1 MTTQPNSNDSGGDYW
16 GKVSQEKQEAALS
29 ARDRKPEPGARRP
42 LGRRL
47 LRAAL
52 WAGLALIIVVGVVGI
67 FLPQIASGLAP
78 RIVAGQSGS
87 AVAGRLSVDA
97 VALSWGGPQ
106 RVEGFKLASADGT
119 QIVTGTVETTAS
131 LMGLIRGGLD
141 LGEINL
147 SKLRADIVRDEQG
160 VTNIQRAIAKP
171 GAVLPAKGPA
181 QPEAA
186 PAPGGIKLPEGLR
199 ARVRIREV
207 TATFVDRSGMKPGA
221 VPAIVTL
228 SNVEGN
234 AGLEPGKPLSI
245 ELSAMAQT
253 QTSPQLKPSSVGSI
267 RVRATADNWSK
278 ADGTLTPNLATVQ
291 ANAEIKDLPL
301 ALLDTLL
308 APMMVGANGKPMLAT
323 PDGAAVKL
331 AEALGERL
339 NLDLVANGSMRDGT
353 ATINL
358 NTPNA
363 TLGGELRVAGAIV
376 TAEKPVELFVKGVA
390 LKAFVPALAAAMD
403 PAQATHIAAAPDA
416 RVRIETLNLAI
427 PGEGAMNLAGTK
439 VSAVVGLSQMTGS
452 VTLGEGQ
459 APKPFTIAPLEARLT
474 TDDLAKEA
482 RFSAATVATIDG
494 QPAGSLDV
502 SAIVQGLLDAKG
514 APVKGLP
521 SSIQAN
527 AKIAGMATAIAQP
540 FVQAMGLD
548 LASDIGPTLDAEV
561 AIASDAAATS
571 TPGAQPPLNA
581 TFMVNS
587 QFVRA
592 AGTARVTSEAITT
605 TAGGITIDMDRAVGM
620 GARFV
625 KPETGWT
632 IAAAPG
638 KGRVNIT
645 AKNITIPRTKE
656 GAADLA
662 NMLGSIRVMTQGLIA
677 TPTTGTAAGR
687 PIQVGDLGADV
698 NIAAGGTPDA
708 QLKGAMS
715 WEGTPFTFS
724 ASGRVPGLVGR
735 VMNPPMIAGSTP
747 PTAQPLDA
755 PALLAMRPVVTV
767 TMTDVPT
774 ALVRALMPPPAD
786 ATQADIPALTEA
798 GLGERIKTLLLEIK
812 NGEGDRTALNLSMD
826 ASRLIA
832 RVAGDFTT
840 KDVSLPRTAVSF
852 EAAPD
857 LIDRILRQYAPDI
870 AAKGWG
876 VARPAWMNLEVM
888 GTKVPLDSGFK
899 PNLLAASPVKVR
911 LTTSSP
917 LILRGVAVDD
927 GQGGMRSL
935 GELGVDG
942 LEIDADVP
950 IGALLG
956 PALPEERSLST
967 RIKTSFVG
975 NNGQQIGTMN
985 LTAKGDIS
993 EGGPVGP
1000 LSATLG
1006 LDKLD
1011 MATIERFMGRNDG
1024 ILSGF
1029 VGNGAGADITLVAN
1043 PGTGPK
1049 PDFASAPMDVSAA
1062 LRAPRM
1068 RTDKP
1073 IKLSITPDRIRLSEA
1088 TTITMDVDPAAANRF
1103 LLSAEQNKDVAAV
1116 TGPGVGNAKGVA
1128 SLTLSQPTTV
1138 TLDLKRLSIPRSQL
1152 GQAAGAGAAAP
1163 GPKRPVDLD
1172 IDTSITIPGASMMT
1186 AENVPV
1192 VLTGVVASVTSEQV
1206 MKGRPVEGAP
1216 INFRLGVA
1224 QGQYAQ
1230 DPPAKDMSLTG
1241 RVTNLF
1247 DSTGA
1252 VNARLAT
1259 LDVEGDMPVVP
1270 TGLVD
1275 AFLQRDGLLLDAL
1288 GPSMAMRLRC
1298 ERVPLAPPEGGGP
1311 STANIPADALPVVD
1325 FRFNSQRATVTMR
1338 GNLRDG
1344 KYIST
1349 DPLVVKVSE
1358 VTQQLSARFIK
1369 GLPLVGSLEKKPEDM
1384 PATLRADGMIVPL
1397 GSTMDGLNMRVSLD
1411 PGEARFATSGVF
1423 NDLLKA
1429 ISSRTEGQV
1438 GKRLDPLEVIVK
1450 DGIAS
1455 YKTWRVPVGQFTF
1468 ETEGFVNLSTRSVTQ
1483 ATPYGDIRLEPQH
1496 IDVITWIPFGA
1507 LSDRALGQLNLGI
1520 GGALNK
1526 FTPGAVDALTKI
1538 PFRTRGP
1545 SNNPSTQPDA
1555 ELIAKNLVN
1564 QIKPEKVIDNILG
1577 NILKPKP
1584 AEPAAPK

>member
-1 MTTQPNSNDSGGDYW
+1 MTNATNDPNSKDSRGDYW
-16 GKVSQEKQEAALS
+16 GKLSQDKQEAALF
-29 ARDRKPEPGARRP
+29 AREKKPEPSSRRP
-42 LGRRL
+42 LRGRL
-47 LRAAL
+47 LRATL
-52 WAGLALIIVVGVVGI
+52 WGGLVLIIILGVVGI

-78 RIVAGQSGS
+78 GIVAGQSGS
-87 AVAGRLSVDA
+87 AVAGKLSVDS

-160 VTNIQRAIAKP
+160 VTNIQRAVAKP
-171 GAVLPAKGPA
+171 GVILPAKGPA

-186 PAPGGIKLPEGLR
+186 PVGSGGIKLPEGLR
-199 ARVRIREV
+199 ARVKIREV
-207 TATFVDRSGMKPGA
+207 KATFIDRSGMKAGA
-221 VPAIVTL
+221 APMIVTL
-228 SNVEGN
+228 ENIEAN
-234 AGLEPGKPLSI
+234 ANLEPGKPLSI
-245 ELSAMAQT
+245 DLSASAIPT
-253 QTSPQLKPSSVGSI
+253 IDGKSTTPGTI
-267 RVRATADNWSK
+267 RVRATADSWSK
-278 ADGTLTPNLATVQ
+278 PDGTLTPMLASVQ

-301 ALLDTLL
+301 TLLDTLL
-308 APMMVGANGKPMLAT
+308 APMMVDASGKPMLAT
-323 PDGAAVKL
+323 PDGTAVKL

-353 ATINL
+353 ATINVI
-358 NTPNA
+358 TPNA

-376 TAEKPVELFVKGVA
+376 TVEKPVELFVKGVA
-390 LKAFVPALAAAMD
+390 LKAFVPALAVAMD
-403 PAQATHIAAAPDA
+403 PAQAAHIDAAPDA
-416 RVRIETLNLAI
+416 RVRIDTLNLAI
-427 PGEGAMNLAGTK
+427 PSGDALNLTGTK
-439 VSAVVGLSQMTGS
+439 LSAVVGLSQMSGT
-452 VTLGEGQ
+452 VALGEGQ

-482 RFSAATVATIDG
+482 RLTAATVATIDG
-494 QPAGSLDV
+494 QPAGSLNI
-502 SAIVQGLLDAKG
+502 SAVVQGLLDAKG
-514 APVKGLP
+514 APVRGLP
-521 SSIQAN
+521 ASIQAN

-540 FVQAMGLD
+540 FVQAFSLD
-548 LASDIGPTLDAEV
+548 LASDVGPTLDAEV
-561 AIASDAAATS
+561 AIASDAAASS

-581 TFMVNS
+581 TLSINS

-592 AGTARVTSEAITT
+592 AGTARVTSEAIATT
-605 TAGGITIDMDRAVGM
+605 GEGFTIDMDRAIAM

-632 IAAAPG
+632 VAAAPG
-638 KGRVNIT
+638 KGRVNII
-645 AKNITIPRTKE
+645 AKNISIPRTKA
-656 GAADLA
+656 GAMDLA
-662 NMLGSIRVMTQGLIA
+662 NMLGTVRVMTQGLVA
-677 TPTTGTAAGR
+677 TPTGGTAAGR
-687 PIQVGDLGADV
+687 PIQVGDLGLDL
-698 NIAAGGTPDA
+698 NIAPGGTPDA
-708 QLKGAMS
+708 QVKGAMA

-724 ASGRVPGLVGR
+724 AAGRVPGLIDR
-735 VMNPPMIAGSTP
+735 VMNPPMIASSNP

-755 PALLAMRPVVTV
+755 PALLALRPVVTL
-767 TMTDVPT
+767 TMTDVPS
-774 ALVRALMPPPAD
+774 ALVRALMPPPTD

-798 GLGERIKTLLLEIK
+798 GLGERIKTLMLEIK
-812 NGEGDRTALNLSMD
+812 NGEGDRTALNFSMD

-832 RVAGDFTT
+832 RIAGDFTT
-840 KDVSLPRTAVSF
+840 KDLSLPQSAVSF

-876 VARPAWMNLEVM
+876 VARPAWMNLEVT
-888 GTKVPLDSGFK
+888 GTKVPLGPGFR
-899 PNLLAASPVKVR
+899 PNLGAASPVKVR
-911 LTTSSP
+911 LTSSSP

-927 GQGGMRSL
+927 GKGGMRSL

-956 PALPEERSLST
+956 PALPEERSLTT
-967 RIKTSFVG
+967 RIKTSLVG
-975 NNGQQIGTMN
+975 DRGQQIGTMN
-985 LTAKGDIS
+985 LTARGDIS

-1000 LSATLG
+1000 LNATLG
-1006 LDKLD
+1006 LEKLD
-1011 MATIERFMGRNDG
+1011 MATIERFMGRTDG
-1024 ILSGF
+1024 LLSGF
-1029 VGNGAGADITLVAN
+1029 VGNSAGADITLTAN

-1049 PDFASAPMDVSAA
+1049 PDFASAPMDISAA
-1062 LRAPRM
+1062 IRAPRL

-1073 IKLSITPDRIRLSEA
+1073 LKLSITPDRIRLGES
-1088 TTITMDVDPAAANRF
+1088 TTITMDIDPAAANKF
-1103 LLSAEQNKDVAAV
+1103 LLSAEQNKDIAAV
-1116 TGPGVGNAKGVA
+1116 TGPGVGNASQGVA

-1138 TLDLKRLSIPRSQL
+1138 TLDLKRFSIPRSRL
-1152 GQAAGAGAAAP
+1152 GQQTGAPVAAG
-1163 GPKRPVDLD
+1163 PKAPVDLD
-1172 IDTSITIPGASMMT
+1172 IDASITIPGANLMT

-1192 VLTGVVASVTSEQV
+1192 ILTGVVASLTSEQAARG
-1206 MKGRPVEGAP
+1206 KPVEGAP

-1224 QGQYAQ
+1224 QGQYGQ
-1230 DPPAKDMSLTG
+1230 DPPAKDMSLAG

-1252 VNARLAT
+1252 VNARQAT
-1259 LDVEGDMPVVP
+1259 LDIEGDMPVVP

-1275 AFLQRDGLLLDAL
+1275 ALLQRGGLLLDAL

-1298 ERVPLAPPEGGGP
+1298 ERVPLAPPEDGIAGVA
-1311 STANIPADALPVVD
+1311 ANVPEGELPIVD
-1325 FRFNSQRATVTMR
+1325 FQFNSQRANVTMR
-1338 GNLRDG
+1338 GNIRDG
-1344 KYIST
+1344 KYIGT
-1349 DPLVVKVSE
+1349 TPLVLKVSE
-1358 VTQQLSARFIK
+1358 VTTQLSERFIK

-1384 PATLRADGMIVPL
+1384 PATLRAEGMIVPL
-1397 GSTMDGLNMRVSLD
+1397 GNTMDGLNMRVSLD
-1411 PGEARFATSGVF
+1411 PGEARFETSGLF
-1423 NDLLKA
+1423 NQLLKA
-1429 ISSRTEGQV
+1429 VSTRTEGQV

-1455 YKTWRVPVGQFTF
+1455 YTTWKVPVGEFMV

-1496 IDVITWIPFGA
+1496 IDVITWVPFGA

-1526 FTPGAVDALTKI
+1526 ITPGAVDALTKI

-1545 SNNPSTQPDA
+1545 SNNPTTNVDA
-1555 ELIAKNLVN
+1555 ELVAKNLVN
-1564 QIKPEKVIDNILG
+1564 QIKPEKVIDSILG

-1584 AEPAAPK
+1584 APPK